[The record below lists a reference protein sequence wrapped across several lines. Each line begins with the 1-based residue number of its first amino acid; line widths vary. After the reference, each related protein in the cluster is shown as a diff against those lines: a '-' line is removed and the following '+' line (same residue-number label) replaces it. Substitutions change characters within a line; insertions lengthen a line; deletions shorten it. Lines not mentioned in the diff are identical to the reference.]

1 MEQTDNENHQKAI
14 LDFLKAAGLL
24 VQSDISGL
32 AGQIISRDLLVSQE
46 KYDECKPKLAT
57 LKEWMSSS
65 RLSCLQSTAELNQ
78 RWPLLNAVRQLLKL
92 HNFRMTPFRLSDGY
106 AADGKKKLKRFFLVE
121 TIKATEQSA
130 EPDGEQADA

>member
-1 MEQTDNENHQKAI
+1 MEQDDNGHHQKAI

-32 AGQIISRDLLVSQE
+32 AGQVIPRDLLLSQE
-46 KYDECKPKLAT
+46 KYDECKPKLAS

-65 RLSCLQSTAELNQ
+65 RLTCLQSTAESNQ

-106 AADGKKKLKRFFLVE
+106 SNDGKKKLKRFFLVE
-121 TIKATEQSA
+121 TIKATELSH
-130 EPDGEQADA
+130 EPDGKQADA

>member
-1 MEQTDNENHQKAI
+1 MEQSDNEHHQKAI
-14 LDFLKAAGLL
+14 LEFLKAAGLL

-32 AGQIISRDLLVSQE
+32 AGQVIHRDLLVSQE
-46 KYDECKPKLAT
+46 KYDECKPKLVK

-65 RLSCLQSTAELNQ
+65 RLSCLQSTAESSQ

-106 AADGKKKLKRFFLVE
+106 STDGKKKLKRFFLIE
-121 TIKATEQSA
+121 TIKVADQSD
-130 EPDGEQADA
+130 EPDGKQADA